1 MRSVGEPS
9 DAATRRRGLAR
20 TANIEVIPLRG
31 VAAQLAGI
39 PPTTTIT
46 VTCSPKFG
54 IGRTVEFTELAARAG
69 YHVVPH
75 VAARQVADR
84 AELRSIV
91 DRLAGAGVRDVYVIG
106 GDAATPTG
114 EFASAGDLLS
124 ALATMDHPFP
134 EVGIAGYP
142 EGHPKIAD
150 AELLEALRL
159 KQKHATY
166 LVSQLCF
173 DSAVLLGWLRE
184 TRRQGITLPLRVGVA
199 APIDTRKLVEL
210 ALRIGVGSSLR
221 YLSKQHGLLGSV
233 LRGGAYRPEQLLD
246 DIASTPDLDELG
258 IDKVHLYSFNQ
269 IAATVE
275 WQRRVSGTRAA

>member
-1 MRSVGEPS
+1 VRSVGEPS

-31 VAAQLAGI
+31 VAAQLADI

-114 EFASAGDLLS
+114 EFASAGDLLG

-142 EGHPKIAD
+142 EGHPTIAD

>member
-31 VAAQLAGI
+31 VAAQLADI

>member
-1 MRSVGEPS
+1 VSSVGEPS

-31 VAAQLAGI
+31 AAAQLADI

-84 AELRSIV
+84 AELSSIV
-91 DRLAGAGVRDVYVIG
+91 ERLAGADVRDVYVIG

-114 EFASAGDLLS
+114 EFASAGDLLG
-124 ALATMDHPFP
+124 ALSTMDHPFT

-142 EGHPKIAD
+142 EGHPKIPD
-150 AELLEALRL
+150 SELLEALRR
-159 KQKHATY
+159 KQEHATY
-166 LVSQLCF
+166 LVNQLCF
-173 DSAVLLGWLRE
+173 DSALLLGWLRR
-184 TRRQGITLPLRVGVA
+184 TRREGITLPLRVGIA

-221 YLSKQHGLLGSV
+221 YLTRQHGLLGSV
-233 LRGGAYRPEQLLD
+233 LRGGAYRPELLLD
-246 DIASTPDLDELG
+246 DIAIAPDLDEIG

-269 IAATVE
+269 VAATVE